1 MNNEKR
7 LWNLSELEGFNY
19 HRSAIRKK
27 LKQAGIEP
35 IANKGNTPL
44 YDIIQVA
51 PYLCKAP
58 MKETD
63 APDLMGFKTAAELRA
78 FVQAEREKLSLQQ
91 DALQL
96 VATPEMESQLGLVIA
111 SMKTFAVN
119 AITRIE
125 TAIPSV
131 EPEELELLEDLFN
144 KDLKQVCDEVSS
156 VSS

>member
-19 HRSAIRKK
+19 HRSTIRKK

-35 IANKGNTPL
+35 IASKGNTPL

-51 PYLCKAP
+51 PYLCKDP
-58 MKETD
+58 MRETD

-78 FVQAEREKLSLQQ
+78 FVQAEREKLNLQQ
-91 DALQL
+91 DAHLL
-96 VATPEMESQLGLVIA
+96 VPTNEMESQLGLVIA

-125 TAIPSV
+125 TAIPNAL
-131 EPEELELLEDLFN
+131 PEELELLEDLFN

-156 VSS
+156 VPS